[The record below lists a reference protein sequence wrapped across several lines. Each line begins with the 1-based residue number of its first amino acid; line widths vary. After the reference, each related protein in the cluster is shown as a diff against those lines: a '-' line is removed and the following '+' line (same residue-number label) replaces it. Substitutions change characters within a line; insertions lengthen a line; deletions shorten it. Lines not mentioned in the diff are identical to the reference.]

1 MSKKNKKKSVKNNTK
16 STKATIIIFAICTLV
31 IIEII
36 AGVIISKNIKANK
49 IREAFNFTC
58 KNFVYTIDKEV
69 IYYDLTIID
78 KQNYEILEVY
88 INDEKVS
95 LDKLQ
100 PANFGYRI
108 QLLEQEHKNKNKVNI
123 TLLDKVNNVKI
134 TKETETSLMYTI

>member
-1 MSKKNKKKSVKNNTK
+1 MSKKNKKKSAKNNIK
-16 STKATIIIFAICTLV
+16 STKTTIITLTICLLV
-31 IIEII
+31 IVAIT
-36 AGVIISKNIKANK
+36 ASVIISKNIKANK

-58 KNFVYTIDKEV
+58 KNFVYTVDQEV

-78 KQNYEILEVY
+78 KQNYEILDVY

-100 PANFGYRI
+100 PSNFGYRI
-108 QLLEQEHKNKNKVNI
+108 QLVEQKHKNKNKVSI